1 MKIIITEEQMMSLR
15 LRRRGV
21 EIQKI
26 IDTIEYQKEIQHPC
40 DFEDG
45 EDYADF
51 CIGQGFHFYYCDE
64 GYCDE
69 DEEEE
74 HEIPDDMLELRE
86 EVEDFLTDMY
96 SEEFI
101 TEWNEFTEENECY

>member
-1 MKIIITEEQMMSLR
+1 MELR
-15 LRRRGV
+15 LRRRST

-26 IDTIEYQKEIQHPC
+26 IDIIEYQKEIQDPC

-51 CIGQGFHFYYCDE
+51 CIGEGFHFYYCDE

-69 DEEEE
+69 DDEYEE
-74 HEIPDDMLELRE
+74 HEIPEGMLELRE
-86 EVEDFLTDMY
+86 EVEWYLSDTL

-101 TEWNEFTEENECY
+101 SEWNEFMEENECY